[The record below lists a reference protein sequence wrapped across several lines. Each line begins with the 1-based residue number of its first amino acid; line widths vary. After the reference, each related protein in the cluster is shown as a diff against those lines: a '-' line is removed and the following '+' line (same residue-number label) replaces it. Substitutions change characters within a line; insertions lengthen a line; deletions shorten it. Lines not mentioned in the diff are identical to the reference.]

1 MLIAVAQAATE
12 AAEHAAH
19 PPFYLSAEFWVAI
32 GFVIF
37 VALVGRTAYR
47 VVTVALDDRANKIKQ
62 QIDEAARLAEEAQQ
76 MLADYER
83 KRREAAEEAQ
93 ALLDQARRQADL
105 MEERA
110 GHDLERALKR
120 REELAMERIAQA
132 EQAATAEIRATA
144 VEVAVEATR
153 RLLATEVSTKQAN
166 ALIDEAIAELPKKLH

>member
-12 AAEHAAH
+12 ATEHAAH

-37 VALVGRTAYR
+37 VVLVGRTAYR
-47 VVTVALDDRANKIKQ
+47 VVTVALDDRANKIRQ

-76 MLADYER
+76 MLAVYER
-83 KRREAAEEAQ
+83 KRREATEEAQ

-110 GHDLERALKR
+110 NQDLERALKR
-120 REELAMERIAQA
+120 REEVAMERIAQA
-132 EQAATAEIRATA
+132 ELAAVAEVRATA

-166 ALIDEAIAELPKKLH
+166 ALIDQAIAELPKKLH